1 MSAASNGLPESRRQ
15 TAAIVSLVTAAIY
28 GAGWLVYATAAP
40 EWLIGAVSAGATA
53 AVVSP
58 VLVRCGAGLAAG
70 YTLACAAAAGCWLA
84 LAARTSPAMLLVI
97 GVLAVAAVVLGALY
111 PLVCRH
117 QQYLAEQ
124 ARRRAE
130 EERRKAA
137 ERKWPDLLAR
147 LGHPGISFRGQTETR
162 SGHTIRLGLPANG
175 KVIYGTLA
183 EATER
188 IEIASR
194 LRHGAVRLERGG
206 RADEVFLHV
215 SERDVLAETVPLPDT
230 TRPLTVN
237 EPLPIGLHE
246 DGTVCS
252 VTLREVAALIV
263 GLRGAGKSNL
273 INVLIAQLSQCS
285 DAVIFMIDLKGGRTA
300 LPWLKPWLEKRADH
314 PVINWLATTR
324 DEAERMLRAVLR
336 GIDARAHSGAGGEK
350 ITPSPSLPAVILI
363 VEEVAVIFGMNSG
376 PRTSL
381 EGTTNTTLAALGTQ
395 VTQLGRSEAID
406 PVLVTQRGAVTMI
419 GSADLKSQCAL
430 RIGLGVATEA
440 DARLVIPDDTH
451 IAADLAR
458 LVHPGSGIVQARDG
472 RPMPVKFYRLT
483 HARIGG
489 IAERAGP
496 DRPRPDELLAD
507 ALGDDY
513 RQRWSADRAG
523 HLRRGPAGPGDSGSR
538 DPSPDFTD
546 DGTETDREFAEI
558 VAGLGTRDGHRD
570 GPARKRVFQLLD
582 AAGVMGATTAR
593 LHSMLEVEGF
603 ATARQSLDRWLAEEE
618 SAGRVRRASYGRW
631 KTR

>member
-1 MSAASNGLPESRRQ
+1 
-15 TAAIVSLVTAAIY
+15 
-28 GAGWLVYATAAP
+28 
-40 EWLIGAVSAGATA
+40 
-53 AVVSP
+53 
-58 VLVRCGAGLAAG
+58 
-70 YTLACAAAAGCWLA
+70 
-84 LAARTSPAMLLVI
+84 
-97 GVLAVAAVVLGALY
+97 
-111 PLVCRH
+111 
-117 QQYLAEQ
+117 
-124 ARRRAE
+124 
-130 EERRKAA
+130 
-137 ERKWPDLLAR
+137 
-147 LGHPGISFRGQTETR
+147 
-162 SGHTIRLGLPANG
+162 
-175 KVIYGTLA
+175 
-183 EATER
+183 
-188 IEIASR
+188 
-194 LRHGAVRLERGG
+194 
-206 RADEVFLHV
+206 
-215 SERDVLAETVPLPDT
+215 
-230 TRPLTVN
+230 
-237 EPLPIGLHE
+237 
-246 DGTVCS
+246 
-252 VTLREVAALIV
+252 
-263 GLRGAGKSNL
+263 
-273 INVLIAQLSQCS
+273 
-285 DAVIFMIDLKGGRTA
+285 
-300 LPWLKPWLEKRADH
+300 
-314 PVINWLATTR
+314 
-324 DEAERMLRAVLR
+324 
-336 GIDARAHSGAGGEK
+336 
-350 ITPSPSLPAVILI
+350 LI

-558 VAGLGTRDGHRD
+558 VAGLGTRAGHRD